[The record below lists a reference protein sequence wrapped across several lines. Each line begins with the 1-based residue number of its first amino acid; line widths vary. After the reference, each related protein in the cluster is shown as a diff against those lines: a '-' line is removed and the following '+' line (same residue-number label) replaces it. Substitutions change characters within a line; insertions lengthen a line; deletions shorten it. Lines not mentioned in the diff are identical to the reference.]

1 MASHDDLGHTSEHG
15 VDSKSL
21 AAQVKETGYDADEFI
36 VPVREQLAG
45 CKQLHVASV
54 LAG

>member
-21 AAQVKETGYDADEFI
+21 AAQVKETGYDPDEFI
-36 VPVREQLAG
+36 VPVRQE
-45 CKQLHVASV
+45 
-54 LAG
+54 